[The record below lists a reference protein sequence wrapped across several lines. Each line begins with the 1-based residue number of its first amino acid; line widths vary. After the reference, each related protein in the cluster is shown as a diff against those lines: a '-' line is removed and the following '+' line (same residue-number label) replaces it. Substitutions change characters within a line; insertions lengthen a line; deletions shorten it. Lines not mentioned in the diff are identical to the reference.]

1 MLSKYK
7 HTLLGCVS
15 IALFMGVVGCTSSN
29 QNREL
34 PILGEQEI
42 ISTLKDGITQMDTLY
57 HHIPEFRFVDQ
68 DSNWIS
74 NEDLTGKIYLADFF
88 FTRCPTICPIMSK
101 NMLEVAKHFQH
112 EPRFAI
118 ISHTIDPDH
127 DTPSVLKTYAQK
139 LGAPDLWKFVN
150 GPKSTVYD
158 IAGAAGYFSF
168 ATESPESP
176 GGFDHSG
183 VFTLVDG
190 KGHVRGVYS
199 GIEMDSVKV
208 AIQDIQL
215 LLDKR

>member
-7 HTLLGCVS
+7 HIFLGCAS
-15 IALFMGVVGCTSSN
+15 TALFMGIVACASSR

-34 PILGEQEI
+34 PFLGEREI
-42 ISTLKDGITQMDTLY
+42 ISTSLDGIAQNDTLY

-68 DSNWIS
+68 DSNLID
-74 NEDLTGKIYLADFF
+74 NEGLKGKIYLADFF

-101 NMLEVAKHFQH
+101 HMLEIAKHFQH

-118 ISHTIDPDH
+118 LSHTIDPDH
-127 DTPSVLKTYAQK
+127 DTPAILKIYAQK

-150 GPKSTVYD
+150 GPKSKVYT
-158 IAGAAGYFSF
+158 IAGDAGYFSF
-168 ATESPESP
+168 ATESPQSP

-199 GIEMDSVKV
+199 GIEMDSVQV

>member
-1 MLSKYK
+1 MI
-7 HTLLGCVS
+7 LGCAS
-15 IALFMGVVGCTSSN
+15 SALFMGLVGCASSSHN
-29 QNREL
+29 KEL
-34 PILGEQEI
+34 PILGEKEI
-42 ISTLKDGITQMDTLY
+42 ISTSKDGIAQSDTSY
-57 HHIPEFRFVDQ
+57 HRIPQFRFVDQ

-74 NEDLTGKIYLADFF
+74 NEDLKGKIYLADFF

-101 NMLEVAKHFQH
+101 HMLEVAKHFQH

-118 ISHTIDPDH
+118 LSHTIDPDH

-158 IAGAAGYFSF
+158 IAGSAGYFSF
-168 ATESPESP
+168 ATASPESP

-183 VFTLVDG
+183 VFTLIDE

-208 AIQDIQL
+208 AIQDIQQ

>member
-1 MLSKYK
+1 MLLK
-7 HTLLGCVS
+7 TNNLLLGCICS
-15 IALFMGVVGCTSSN
+15 ALLMCLIGCRQSQGN
-29 QNREL
+29 KEL
-34 PILGEQEI
+34 PILGEKEI
-42 ISTLKDGITQMDTLY
+42 VTTSKNGVSHRDTIY
-57 HHIPEFRFVDQ
+57 HHIPQFRFVDQ

-74 NEDLTGKIYLADFF
+74 NADLKGKIYLADFF

-112 EPRFAI
+112 EPRFTI
-118 ISHTIDPDH
+118 LSHTIDPDH

-150 GPKSTVYD
+150 GPKATVYD

-168 ATESPESP
+168 AVESPDAP
-176 GGFDHSG
+176 GDFDHSG
-183 VFTLVDG
+183 VFTLIDE

-208 AIQDIQL
+208 AIQDIQR

>member
-15 IALFMGVVGCTSSN
+15 IALFMGVVGCTSAN

-42 ISTLKDGITQMDTLY
+42 ISTSKDGITQMDTLY

-199 GIEMDSVKV
+199 GIEMDSVQV